1 MSDEEIK
8 EEVVETPEETVVPEP
23 VEGPL
28 LKGRLPLAANS
39 GSFDKL
45 NHHCFP
51 LPPLL
56 GGSPPPK
63 TPENKLLCENHTT
76 SAPIPAAFLRQLP
89 AQGHDIPL

>member
-1 MSDEEIK
+1 MK
-8 EEVVETPEETVVPEP
+8 KNKKPVVPEP

-51 LPPLL
+51 LPPLTGCL
-56 GGSPPPK
+56 IKKECAFCFTS
-63 TPENKLLCENHTT
+63 HTL
-76 SAPIPAAFLRQLP
+76 FF
-89 AQGHDIPL
+89 